1 MKKFTTIIGMI
12 GVLVGTLLVG
22 CVEKFEA
29 DLSDMAT
36 EGLVVEGDIVSDSTV
51 VFKLSKTLPLIA
63 TGENEDLFYDYK
75 NVNAQLS
82 VKGSDGTSWVGLPWG
97 MGEYRVAIGTLQ
109 PEVEY
114 WLEIQYDG
122 DTYQSTQQK
131 PLPCTSIAKL
141 HFVQPDLEGPVNILL
156 DTEEGEGAQYF
167 LWYFEEDWEVHAHF
181 QTLALYNPETKRVV
195 DYSYPPV
202 AQGWCKTNSNQYLIG
217 TTESMVSDK
226 MVGKTIRSI
235 DYTDRRLSVLY
246 SIRVHQRNLTLQ
258 EYEYYSVR
266 AKLNNEMGGLFTP
279 QPSELPTNITCS
291 NPLRKVIGYV
301 GCNMAVAQHQL
312 YISEEEI
319 FYLDTSIC
327 DVDMEPAGSN
337 HDKYIAGFQIWDKTD
352 NGVKWARIQCVD
364 VRYWKADPIGRP
376 SWWPNPYLYYKE
388 IPDGGGMY
396 FKNVLK

>member
-1 MKKFTTIIGMI
+1 MKKFATIIGMI

-29 DLSDMAT
+29 DLSNLAT

-51 VFKLSKTLPLIA
+51 VFKLSKTLPLTA
-63 TGENEDLFYDYK
+63 TGENEDLFANYK

-82 VKGSDGTSWVGLPWG
+82 VKGSDGSSWAGLLWG

-114 WLEIQYDG
+114 WVEIQYDG
-122 DTYQSTQQK
+122 DTYQSAPQN
-131 PLPCTSIAKL
+131 PLPCTPIAKL
-141 HFVQPDLEGPVNILL
+141 HFTQPELEGPVHVLL
-156 DTEEGEGAQYF
+156 DTEEADETQYF
-167 LWYFEEDWEVHAHF
+167 LWYFEEDWEVQAHF
-181 QTLALYNPETKRVV
+181 QSLALYDPETKRVV

-202 AQGWCKTNSNQYLIG
+202 AQGWCKTNANQYVLG
-217 TTESMVSDK
+217 TTESMVADK

-235 DYTDRRLSVLY
+235 DYTDHRLSVLY

-266 AKLNNEMGGLFTP
+266 AKQNNEMGGLFTP
-279 QPSELPTNITCS
+279 QPSELPTNVTCS

-312 YISEEEI
+312 YIPEEEV

-327 DVDMEPAGSN
+327 DQGKEPAGSN
-337 HDKYIAGFQIWDKTD
+337 HEKYIAGFQVSEKTPD
-352 NGVKWARIQCVD
+352 GILVWAKEKCVD
-364 VRYWKADPIGRP
+364 VRFWKANPLGRP
-376 SWWPNPYLYYKE
+376 SWWPNPYLYYE
-388 IPDGGGMY
+388 ETLP
-396 FKNVLK
+396 

>member
-51 VFKLSKTLPLIA
+51 VFKLSKTLPLTA
-63 TGENEDLFYDYK
+63 TGENEGLFYDYK

-109 PEVEY
+109 SEVEY

-122 DTYQSTQQK
+122 DTYQSAPQK
-131 PLPCTSIAKL
+131 PLPCTPIAKL

-388 IPDGGGMY
+388 IPDGGGM
-396 FKNVLK
+396 

>member
-51 VFKLSKTLPLIA
+51 VFKLSKTLPLTA

-109 PEVEY
+109 SEVEY

-122 DTYQSTQQK
+122 DTYQSAPQK
-131 PLPCTSIAKL
+131 PLPCTPIAKL

-319 FYLDTSIC
+319 FYLDTSVC

-388 IPDGGGMY
+388 IPDGGGM
-396 FKNVLK
+396 

>member
-1 MKKFTTIIGMI
+1 MKKFATIIGMI
-12 GVLVGTLLVG
+12 GVLIGTLLVG

-29 DLSDMAT
+29 DLSNLAT

-51 VFKLSKTLPLIA
+51 VFKLSKTLPLTA
-63 TGENEDLFYDYK
+63 TGENEDLFANYK
-75 NVNAQLS
+75 NVDAQLS
-82 VKGSDGTSWVGLPWG
+82 VKGSDGTSWAGLPWV

-114 WLEIQYDG
+114 WLEIQYNG
-122 DTYQSTQQK
+122 DTYQSTPQK

-141 HFVQPDLEGPVNILL
+141 HFAQPDLEGSVHVLL
-156 DTEEGEGAQYF
+156 DTEEGAETQYF
-167 LWYFEEDWEVHAHF
+167 LWYFEEDWEVRAHYHSSS
-181 QTLALYNPETKRVV
+181 LYEPELKRVV
-195 DYSYPPV
+195 DYNYPPV

-217 TTESMVSDK
+217 TTESMVADK

-235 DYTDRRLSVLY
+235 DYTDHRLSVLY

-266 AKLNNEMGGLFTP
+266 AKQNNEMGGLVTP

-301 GCNMAVAQHQL
+301 GCNMAVDQQQL
-312 YISEEEI
+312 YISEEEV

-327 DVDMEPAGSN
+327 DQGKDPAGS
-337 HDKYIAGFQIWDKTD
+337 HLDKFAAGFQVCDKTPD
-352 NGVKWARIQCVD
+352 GVLEWARSKCVD
-364 VRYWKADPIGRP
+364 VRNFKADPLGRP

-388 IPDGGGMY
+388 
-396 FKNVLK
+396 